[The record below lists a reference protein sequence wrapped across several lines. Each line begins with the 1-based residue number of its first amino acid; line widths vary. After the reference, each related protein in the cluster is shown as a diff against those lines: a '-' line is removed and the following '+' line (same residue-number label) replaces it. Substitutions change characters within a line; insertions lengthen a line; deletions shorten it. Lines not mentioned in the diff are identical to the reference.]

1 MSNTQYLTA
10 FEAYLITERRL
21 TLNTVVAYKKDMQQF
36 VEYITEIN
44 LAVDCVKIADLH
56 GFLQRLYDQRC
67 KSRTIARKVASL
79 KTFFSFLAMRYAVAN
94 VAALLATPQCESTL
108 PRYLSEAEIHHII
121 AAAGSQT
128 GPYALRNRLMILFL
142 YSTGMRIS
150 ELLGLRTMD
159 IRFENRTVLINGKGN
174 KQRIVP
180 IPDELV
186 VNLREYV
193 KVLSRAYDEAVIIL
207 RSTRTPDYLFP
218 SHYGASKKPLSRQAF
233 WQILRKICVHAGI
246 ERDISPH
253 QLRHSLATHLLQR
266 GADLRSLQLL
276 LGHETLSTMH
286 VYTHLDTTNLRALYN
301 KKHVRS

>member
-1 MSNTQYLTA
+1 MLNTQYLTA
-10 FEAYLITERRL
+10 FEAHLITERRL
-21 TLNTVVAYKKDMQQF
+21 TLNTVVAYKKDMDQF
-36 VEYITEIN
+36 VQYLTETN
-44 LAVDCVKIADLH
+44 LTVDRVQLSDLH
-56 GFLQRLYDQRC
+56 GFLQGLYDQRC

-79 KTFFSFLAMRYAVAN
+79 KTFFGFLAIRYGITN

-108 PRYLSEAEIHHII
+108 PRYLSEAEVHQVIT
-121 AAAGSQT
+121 AAGT
-128 GPYALRNRLMILFL
+128 EKGPYALRNRLMILFL

-150 ELLGLRTMD
+150 ELLSLRTVD
-159 IRFENRTVLINGKGN
+159 IRFENRTVLVNGKGN
-174 KQRIVP
+174 KQRLIP
-180 IPDELV
+180 IPEELIT
-186 VNLREYV
+186 NLKEYV
-193 KVLSRAYDEAVIIL
+193 AALSQAYDAAAIIM

-233 WQILRKICVHAGI
+233 WQILRKICLRADI
-246 ERDISPH
+246 DRDISPH

-286 VYTHLDTTNLRALYN
+286 VYTHLDTTNLRTIYN